1 MTMAQPG
8 FTSVSAFPG
17 MQVPKAKGVIIRE
30 LDGLGI
36 AVVLARK
43 GQTLALAARI
53 RERFGFDLV
62 AGPKRVGAH
71 EIFFLGTGP
80 GAWLAMRAGGGNAFA
95 TSLRD
100 AIGEHAAV
108 ADQSDGLAVARVS
121 GARVRDALCKL
132 FAMDLDARAF
142 QPGDVAVT
150 PAGHVGA
157 TLWRVDDL
165 EGSPAFEIAIHRS
178 FAVSF
183 RDHLLEAVA
192 EFDRD

>member
-8 FTSVSAFPG
+8 LDPVSAFAG
-17 MQVPKAKGVIIRE
+17 MQAPKAKGVVIRE

-43 GQTLALAARI
+43 GQAAALAARV

-62 AGPKRVGAH
+62 AGPKRAGANDIH
-71 EIFFLGTGP
+71 FLGTGP
-80 GAWLAMRAGGGNAFA
+80 GTWLAIRAGGSNAFA

-100 AIGEHAAV
+100 AIGEHASV
-108 ADQSDGLAVARVS
+108 ADQSDGLAVVQVS
-121 GARVRDALCKL
+121 GARVRDALCKP
-132 FAMDLDARAF
+132 FAVDLDARAF

-157 TLWRVDDL
+157 TLWRVDDI
-165 EGSPAFEIAIHRS
+165 EGSPAFEIAVHRS
-178 FAVSF
+178 FAASF
-183 RDHLLEAVA
+183 RDHLLEAAA